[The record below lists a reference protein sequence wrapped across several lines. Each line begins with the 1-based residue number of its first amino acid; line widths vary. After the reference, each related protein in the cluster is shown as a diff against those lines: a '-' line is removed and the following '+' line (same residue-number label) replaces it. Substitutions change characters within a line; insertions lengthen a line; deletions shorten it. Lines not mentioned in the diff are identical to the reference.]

1 MTDLI
6 LCGAIIQQDDLI
18 DKCIKSV
25 KDHKF
30 QKKYILFDGPPD
42 GKFQYQYDEYNEYK
56 ARIKE
61 EYPEFEIIEEDE
73 NLYYKPLLEKFIRNN
88 LEKLSENLFIIQDD
102 VEVDAFNLE
111 DILKVKADKGDCKI
125 LYIGEKRKRAP
136 HWFSVIDDTDEK
148 LTKVHGWAERVYIVT
163 KGDFI
168 SIMDYLD
175 KTHPNK
181 KRGGCNGKFIDV
193 YYYNMK
199 QRKTWKQITEE
210 EKLEYWKH
218 WGIYDLKDVFHRH
231 LVAKR

>member
-6 LCGAIIQQDDLI
+6 LCGAIINQKDLI

-25 KDHKF
+25 ADHKF
-30 QKKYILFDGPPD
+30 EKKYILFDGPPS
-42 GKFQYQYDEYNEYK
+42 GKYQSEYDDYKEYK

-88 LEKLSENLFIIQDD
+88 LEKLSENLFIIQED
-102 VEVDAFNLE
+102 VEVDTFNLE
-111 DILKVKADKGDCKI
+111 EVLKIKEDKEDCKI

-136 HWFSVIDDTDEK
+136 HWFSIIDDSDEK
-148 LTKVHGWAERVYIVT
+148 LTKVHGWAERVYLVT
-163 KGDFI
+163 KTDFI

-175 KTHPNK
+175 KSFGK
-181 KRGGCNGKFIDV
+181 KRGGCGGKFIDV

-199 QRKTWKQITEE
+199 QRKSWKQIGEE
-210 EKLEYWKH
+210 EKLEYWKE
-218 WGIYDLKDVFHRH
+218 WGTYDLKDVYHRH

>member
-6 LCGAIIQQDDLI
+6 LCGAIIKQKDLI

-25 KDHKF
+25 ADHKF
-30 QKKYILFDGPPD
+30 EKKYILFDGPPS
-42 GKFQYQYDEYNEYK
+42 GKYQSEYDDYKEYK

-102 VEVDAFNLE
+102 VEVDPFNLE
-111 DILKVKADKGDCKI
+111 EVLKIKEDKEDCKI

-136 HWFSVIDDTDEK
+136 HWFSVIDDSDEK
-148 LTKVHGWAERVYIVT
+148 LTKVHGWAERVYLVT
-163 KGDFI
+163 KTDFI

-175 KTHPNK
+175 KSFGK
-181 KRGGCNGKFIDV
+181 KRGGCGGKFIDV

-199 QRKTWKQITEE
+199 QRKSWKQITEE
-210 EKLEYWKH
+210 EKLEYWKE
-218 WGIYDLKDVFHRH
+218 WGTYDLKDVFHRH